1 MSTIKERA
9 AALNLA
15 EKLCV
20 RPQGTVIGAAC
31 FGVHQNGLPYFPPR
45 TANL

>member
-20 RPQGTVIGAAC
+20 RPQGTVIGAAR
-31 FGVHQNGLPYFPPR
+31 FGIHQNGLPYFQPR
-45 TANL
+45 NG